1 MGALKQERVKLS
13 DKLIAADRAH
23 QSAEAGLKN
32 VEMQVEDQCKQLH
45 MTKIE
50 LAIQRQLVLDLKA
63 ELEKAKDTAQVARE
77 ASEAMETTSYER
89 GVLET
94 ETRLA
99 EEVVGV
105 CKDYCAETWVEALN
119 RAEVPEDSELKK
131 AESVFFLE
139 DIREA
144 PVALPLPMQLPTIQ
158 APSPDAKVS
167 AGAGKGKEVQPSAKA
182 KQFKDALTIRDVV
195 SKAKETESKSKAA
208 DPEENP
214 PQAKA

>member
-167 AGAGKGKEVQPSAKA
+167 AGAGKGKEVQPSAK
-182 KQFKDALTIRDVV
+182 QSEDALMIRDMV
-195 SKAKETESKSKAA
+195 SKAKETESKSKVA
-208 DPEENP
+208 DLEENP

>member
-1 MGALKQERVKLS
+1 M
-13 DKLIAADRAH
+13 
-23 QSAEAGLKN
+23 
-32 VEMQVEDQCKQLH
+32 
-45 MTKIE
+45 
-50 LAIQRQLVLDLKA
+50 
-63 ELEKAKDTAQVARE
+63 ARE

-89 GVLET
+89 GVLEM
-94 ETRLA
+94 ETWLA

-105 CKDYCAETWVEALN
+105 CKDYCAETWAKALN
-119 RAEVPEDSELKK
+119 QVEVPEVSKLRR
-131 AESVFFLE
+131 AENVFFLE

-144 PVALPLPMQLPTIQ
+144 PVAFPPPMQLPIIQ
-158 APSPDAKVS
+158 APSPDAKVL
-167 AGAGKGKEVQPSAKA
+167 ARARKGKEVQPSAKA